1 MRARAVRPSLNPVLL
16 GSAHRDDVSARPPRA
31 HFNPRLSPAHGRS
44 YRCIPALRDDRLHH
58 RVGMGGRRRSR
69 RDEEP
74 GRFGRRVHA
83 RAGGVCAVGGYGS
96 ALADLYI
103 TVEEFVPLAPV
114 DLDDDV
120 VTTFGPGAQ
129 PGDATIASP
138 RNPLAGRQFLRSFSS
153 GRTTIIRQWTAAL
166 GLQVLDQSSFAVIT
180 FVMPITPGNS
190 YRCWLYAD
198 QSAACMSPGPAG
210 WAYSYFFLDLRPV
223 FFAFTE

>member
-1 MRARAVRPSLNPVLL
+1 MPFVRPSIPFSSGRRIGTTSLL
-16 GSAHRDDVSARPPRA
+16 DPLAPISIPGFLPRMGARIGAYPPFGMIACTTGWGWVAGVAPEGMRSLVVSADGFTLER
-31 HFNPRLSPAHGRS
+31 
-44 YRCIPALRDDRLHH
+44 
-58 RVGMGGRRRSR
+58 
-69 RDEEP
+69 
-74 GRFGRRVHA
+74 
-83 RAGGVCAVGGYGS
+83 GGVCAVGGYGS